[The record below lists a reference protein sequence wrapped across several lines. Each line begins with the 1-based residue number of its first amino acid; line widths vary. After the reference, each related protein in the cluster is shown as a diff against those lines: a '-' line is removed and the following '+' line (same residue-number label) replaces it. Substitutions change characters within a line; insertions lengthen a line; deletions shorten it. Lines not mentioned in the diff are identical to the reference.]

1 MAGHDHDHAA
11 HDHAAHDHAAHDHAA
26 HDHGHEHH
34 DHEHEHGEHEDDQ
47 PDISGWAAAAPTATC
62 PACGA
67 AGALTLGGG
76 LFCPA
81 CGEISTNPGYQAPP
95 PSEPAPEPDAA

>member
-1 MAGHDHDHAA
+1 MAGHDHDHEHEHEHEHDGHEHHA
-11 HDHAAHDHAAHDHAA
+11 HDHHD
-26 HDHGHEHH
+26 HDHGHGDE
-34 DHEHEHGEHEDDQ
+34 DDDQ
-47 PDISGWAAAAPTATC
+47 PDITGWVATAPTATC

-76 LFCPA
+76 LFCPS

-95 PSEPAPEPDAA
+95 ASEPAPEPDPG